1 MVIYYVYKC
10 YINTHDKVLPA
21 RSFVTRK
28 PESKPLVFGYVGHF
42 TIPSYCLPDNH
53 HKVNKLFI
61 LAFFAVFARKDKNT
75 GSNSGRAFFAL
86 FFASKRILAVFLPPD
101 LHHKILCEQS
111 YFDPA
116 NRT

>member
-1 MVIYYVYKC
+1 
-10 YINTHDKVLPA
+10 
-21 RSFVTRK
+21 
-28 PESKPLVFGYVGHF
+28 
-42 TIPSYCLPDNH
+42 
-53 HKVNKLFI
+53 
-61 LAFFAVFARKDKNT
+61 VFARKDKNT

-116 NRT
+116 NRTYSNPQNEGLKTTTEIAHDIGLSKPPCFFASSIVPKLLSGCVTLLSF